1 LLLWRRERNG
11 TVLLLGCSRPTNER
25 RPGRAVTVVITCA
38 RFGWGRSL
46 NEPLSHITRPR
57 GNEVPA
63 TRLEYEC
70 LPEIQARKRSN
81 PFCFYTHTDTLAR
94 LQTTLSAVCNA
105 SVFRLVFQ
113 FDF

>member
-38 RFGWGRSL
+38 RFGWGRPL

-70 LPEIQARKRSN
+70 LPETQARKRSN
-81 PFCFYTHTDTLAR
+81 PLFLHPHRHAR
-94 LQTTLSAVCNA
+94 ALTNHPQCCMQCISVQT
-105 SVFRLVFQ
+105 RLPI
-113 FDF
+113 